1 MKGSLHRILT
11 IRQEM
16 VCVEAAVAP
25 SGPVVVKPG
34 ADAAWQAAQTLI
46 YEPGS

>member
-1 MKGSLHRILT
+1 MH
-11 IRQEM
+11 QEM

-25 SGPVVVKPG
+25 SGPEVVKPG